1 MEAILAFLS
10 AACAAL
16 SAGLVVG
23 GLRGAPGTGAKRAR
37 VKGGLRLSARFLALA
52 ESVGHSRAGLAL
64 YGLPGGARLAARL
77 RDLVHAHGKVVTEQ
91 GALAAFALVAA
102 VACLACTVVSS
113 SMLGAV
119 VGLAACVGLTTGA
132 LGSQARRRRDALAAQ
147 MPDALRSLSGALGA
161 GKSLAQAIEHV
172 GHTLPAPMGP
182 QFLQASFEVKAGLSV
197 EEAVAGLCGRIE
209 APGIALLGTAL
220 QISQRTGS
228 SLNDLFAQTAQMAS
242 DSVALRRELEVKTS
256 QVRLSA
262 KVVASM
268 PIVLCG
274 ALMLLSSDYR
284 AGLALQAGKTCLL
297 VAALLDIAALL
308 LVRRVMAG
316 SLR

>member
-1 MEAILAFLS
+1 MEAVLELLS

-16 SAGLVVG
+16 AAGLLAS
-23 GLRGAPGTGAKRAR
+23 LRGISGTRPKRVRA
-37 VKGGLRLSARFLALA
+37 KGGPRLSARFLALS
-52 ESVGHSRAGLAL
+52 ETLGHSRAGLAL
-64 YGLPGGARLAARL
+64 YGAPAAARFVGRL
-77 RDLVHAHGKVVTEQ
+77 RDLARAHGKVVTGQ
-91 GALAAFALVAA
+91 GALAAFVLAALAS
-102 VACLACTVVSS
+102 CLACTVVSS
-113 SMLGAV
+113 SVLGAV
-119 VGLAACVGLTTGA
+119 VGLAACAGLTTAA
-132 LGSQARRRRDALAAQ
+132 LGSQARKGRDALAAQ

-172 GHTLPAPMGP
+172 GRTLPEPMGP

-197 EEAVAGLCGRIE
+197 EEAVAGLCERIE

-262 KVVASM
+262 KVVAAM
-268 PIVLCG
+268 PVVLC
-274 ALMLLSSDYR
+274 AVLTLLSGDYR